1 MKRFYSLTTQTT
13 YLEGLHTTMPSDAK
27 EISEERYLE
36 VLANPAPDKVR
47 GHDAEGMPILIDPP
61 PESLASLERGWR
73 DGEILRVQWLRDRH
87 RDEQD
92 LDRPTTLTAEQFVG
106 LLGYMQAL
114 RDWPLQAEFPA
125 EPSRPVPPAWVAGQ
139 SQ

>member
-47 GHDAEGMPILIDPP
+47 GHDADGLPILIDPP
-61 PESLASLERGWR
+61 PESLAVLERAWR
-73 DGEILRVQWLRDRH
+73 DGEILRVQWIRDRH
-87 RDEQD
+87 RDERE
-92 LDRPTTLTAEQFVG
+92 LNRPTTVTTEQFAA
-106 LLGYMQAL
+106 LLDYMQDL
-114 RDWPLQAEFPA
+114 RDWPEQSAFPLEA
-125 EPSRPVPPAWVAGQ
+125 SRPVPPDWIAEQ
-139 SQ
+139 TQ